1 MSDGRSPARN
11 PEDSPE
17 VGAPSHPRWR
27 LGLLAALLALAFGIQ
42 AFWLEPRQLLL
53 RDEVG
58 VELPARLPIP
68 PLRLIHFSDLHI
80 RRETPLLRRLMV
92 RVWEERP
99 DAIVISGD
107 LISDSHDPGTSQ
119 RRTDAVAAVITE
131 LRRAAPVWAV
141 QGHSEYQG
149 EVVAAL
155 GRAGVRWL
163 SNEGVLLSP
172 AGPLLLGLNQQVGLD
187 ALPGAD
193 GALHLEQERA
203 FHLREVAGEPA
214 MAVFREGRRE
224 GPRDNLYLH
233 YDPLV
238 SGAATGERL
247 ARTDGP
253 LAWSGY
259 ELTCEVWI
267 GRRSAGAGVAVHSR
281 FVAGEDRM
289 LRLRRVGAGGA
300 GEAGTFRL
308 VPHGTAF
315 TAGEPDTGVVPEP
328 RRWYRLRV
336 RTEVTEGTVRVRA
349 KVWPA
354 DRAEP
359 PEWQA
364 RVEDDSPTR
373 VTAGT
378 VGLWGW
384 EEGAAAYR
392 NLRVTDADGAV
403 LLEEA
408 FAGSGIGG
416 SRVPVGWRE
425 GARGS
430 RLALALARS
439 SQIERGEQGQRP
451 VPRIVLSHVPGV
463 VLEAAHRGIDVVL
476 AGHTH
481 GGQVRLPWL
490 GALTTRS
497 RLGDHYDRGVFHFG
511 SPSPRGWTTLHV
523 SSGIGTSVVPLRTFN
538 PPRYAVLSLRSG
550 R

>member
-1 MSDGRSPARN
+1 VNDGRGSERSPGHR
-11 PEDSPE
+11 
-17 VGAPSHPRWR
+17 APPDRRWR
-27 LGLLAALLALAFGIQ
+27 LGLLAALLALAFGLQ

-58 VELPARLPIP
+58 LELPATLPIP
-68 PLRLIHFSDLHI
+68 PLRLVHLSDLHI
-80 RRETPLLRRLMV
+80 RGDTPVLRRLVIQV
-92 RVWEERP
+92 REERP
-99 DAIVISGD
+99 DGIVISGD
-107 LISDSHDPGTSQ
+107 LISDSHDPGTGE
-119 RRTDAVAAVITE
+119 RRTATVAAVITE

-155 GRAGVRWL
+155 GRAGVQWL
-163 SNEGVLLSP
+163 SNEGVLLPP
-172 AGPLLLGLNQQVGLD
+172 AGPLLLGLNQQVGRD

-193 GALHLEQERA
+193 GQLHLEPERTFELQE
-203 FHLREVAGEPA
+203 VVGQPA
-214 MAVFREGRRE
+214 MAVVREGL
-224 GPRDNLYLH
+224 RDNLYLH
-233 YDPLV
+233 YDPLP
-238 SGAATGERL
+238 SERDL

-267 GRRSAGAGVAVHSR
+267 ERRSTGAGVAVHSR

-289 LRLRRVGAGGA
+289 VRLRRVRAGGD
-300 GEAGTFRL
+300 GETGTFRL

-328 RRWYRLRV
+328 RHWYRVRV
-336 RTEVTEGTVRVRA
+336 RTEVAEGTVRVRA

-364 RVEDDSPTR
+364 RVEDDSATR

-384 EEGAAAYR
+384 EEGGAAYR
-392 NLRVTDADGAV
+392 NLRVTDDQGEV

-408 FAGSGIGG
+408 FAGSGIAGA
-416 SRVPVGWRE
+416 RLPTGWRE

-439 SQIERGEQGQRP
+439 PQIEQGERGQRP
-451 VPRIVLSHVPGV
+451 VPRILLSHVPGV

-481 GGQVRLPWL
+481 GGQVRVPWI

-497 RLGDHYDRGVFHFG
+497 RLGAYYDRGVFHFG
-511 SPSPRGWTTLHV
+511 SPSRRGWTTLHV

-538 PPRYAVLSLRSG
+538 PPRYAVLSLQSG